1 MWVAFSGASRV
12 LTVVNRI
19 VLPLAAG
26 VLCAFAATAAETSTA
41 ASLPPGCIGSTPLGR
56 VKLSVSCPW
65 KGGPLPI
72 SDIATVPPGA
82 RLIWDPV
89 HLSPHLAQKGE
100 IAALV
105 ISETHGDLIV
115 MPASKAGERAEW
127 DLPRG
132 ASVVA
137 LVLGPEG
144 LNMTKVKK
152 LIAGDDDLL
161 PQLAAYAQQTSQVE
175 ALVQALAN
183 SEQQGSG
190 TQAALK
196 GFASAWGV
204 AMPKLDSAAS
214 SGQQAATLLGAV
226 LPTANAYDPLAP
238 ATSQVQQ
245 TTGLAAAV
253 AGLFFGNAVGLA
265 SGGMAL
271 VTNLKAGLFP
281 DTEFRSTFAQT
292 SGTEMA
298 FCTKS
303 QAAKARTRL
312 AYLWAFK
319 VPELK
324 TPSAA
329 IEGASYLPLGA
340 KSEIKLKP
348 AEGFTVKELARAKNW
363 RLEPETSKA
372 DSKQAAAISVPVTV
386 GSAADTLQVDLT
398 KAKAAAG
405 DYTLAAAWDWDTL
418 TVGTLHLRPFADF
431 SKVQI
436 PAASRDKLVEGSGE
450 VTVPLTGADFE
461 FVEKAALQ
469 STRKGAA
476 AKPVSFD
483 LLKGAR
489 LGEQNSMTVD
499 IDTGTPGAYKLL
511 LAQVDGTQ
519 HAVPVTVLPPHPKLS
534 NLPIHVNLGEAEQA
548 LRLEG
553 TGIDRVE
560 GVTTEAGKLTGGVV
574 VDGAWRGTLRLKE
587 GARPEEKFA
596 LALHVK
602 GMDAPVTVAD
612 AIVVEAARPKIV
624 SARKSLLDDSGL
636 EIRDGELPAGMNV
649 GFIISVE
656 RLQDAD
662 GSGRPR
668 LELNC
673 RGGDLRKALALAP
686 DEPVKGATLSLA
698 GADSLYLALDPGMV
712 GYRGCELSAK
722 VVAGERG
729 ASNAFVLGRVVRLPA
744 LEKFTLT
751 GESLGNNQ
759 YAGTLQGRDL
769 DLIEKA
775 GWDAQNGVPVVG
787 IPAPISPTEQTLKL
801 ALPWP
806 APAPH
811 APLYV
816 WLSGE
821 QTGRRTKLTE

>member
-1 MWVAFSGASRV
+1 
-12 LTVVNRI
+12 VNRI

-26 VLCAFAATAAETSTA
+26 VLCWAMAAGAADTTPSA
-41 ASLPPGCIGSTPLGR
+41 PLPPGCVGSVPLGR

-65 KGGPLPI
+65 KGVPLPI
-72 SDIATVPPGA
+72 SDVSMVPPGA

-100 IAALV
+100 VAALV
-105 ISETHGDLIV
+105 ISQTHGDLIV

-144 LNMTKVKK
+144 LNMTKVRK

-175 ALVQALAN
+175 SLVQALAN

-190 TQAALK
+190 TEAALK

-204 AMPKLDSAAS
+204 PMPKLDSTAS
-214 SGQQAATLLGAV
+214 SGRQAATLLGAV
-226 LPTANAYDPLAP
+226 LPSASAYDPLAP
-238 ATSQVQQ
+238 TPLQVQQ

-253 AGLFFGNAVGLA
+253 AGLFFGNTVGLA
-265 SGGMAL
+265 SGSLAL
-271 VTNLKAGLFP
+271 LTNLKSGLFP
-281 DTEFRSTFAQT
+281 DTEFRSAFAQT
-292 SGTEMA
+292 SGTDSMA
-298 FCTKS
+298 FCAKN
-303 QAAKARTRL
+303 QAAKARTRF

-319 VPELK
+319 VPELA
-324 TPSAA
+324 TPSLALD
-329 IEGASYLPLGA
+329 GASYLPLGA
-340 KSEIKLKP
+340 KSTLKLKP
-348 AEGFTVKELARAKNW
+348 GEGSTVKELSRAKDW
-363 RLEPETSKA
+363 RLVPAGDAAKPGA
-372 DSKQAAAISVPVTV
+372 KPPAAIPVPVTV
-386 GSAADTLQVDLT
+386 GTAADTLQLDLT

-405 DYTLAAAWDWDTL
+405 DYALTATWDWDTL
-418 TVGTLHLRPFADF
+418 TMGALHLRPFADF
-431 SKVQI
+431 GHAQI
-436 PAASRDKLVEGSGE
+436 PPAARDKLVEGSGL

-461 FVEKAALQ
+461 FVDKAELQ
-469 STRKGAA
+469 SARKGAA
-476 AKPVSFD
+476 ARPAPFD
-483 LLKGAR
+483 LPKGAR
-489 LGEQNSMTVD
+489 LGEQTSMTVD
-499 IDTGTPGAYKLL
+499 IDTGAPGAYKLL
-511 LAQVDGTQ
+511 LAQADGTP
-519 HAVPVTVLPPHPKLS
+519 HILPVAVLPPNPKLS
-534 NLPIHVNLGEAEQA
+534 NLPVRVNLGESEQA
-548 LRLEG
+548 VCLEG
-553 TGIDRVE
+553 AGIDRIESVA
-560 GVTTEAGKLTGGVV
+560 TEAGKLAGAVE
-574 VDGAWRGTLRLKE
+574 DGAWRGKLLLKDGARAGEKFALSIHVKGLDAPLTVAEAIVVE
-587 GARPEEKFA
+587 GARP
-596 LALHVK
+596 
-602 GMDAPVTVAD
+602 
-612 AIVVEAARPKIV
+612 KII

-662 GSGRPR
+662 GDARAR

-686 DEPVKGATLSLA
+686 DEPAKGATLSLA
-698 GADSLYLALDPGMV
+698 GAGSLYLALDPGLV
-712 GYRGCELSAK
+712 GYRGCELTAT
-722 VVAGERG
+722 VVAGSRG
-729 ASNAFVLGRVVRLPA
+729 ASNAFVLGHVVRLPA

-759 YAGTLQGRDL
+759 YAGMLQGRDL

-775 GWDAQNGVPVVG
+775 GWDAQNGVSVVG
-787 IPAPISPTEQTLKL
+787 IPAPVSPAGQTLRL

-811 APLYV
+811 APLYI

-821 QTGRRTKLTE
+821 PAGRRTKLTE